1 MKRYLLNIY
10 SAALI
15 LFVVSCKPNID
26 TPKPSSGAADFS
38 KYIAVGNSLTSGFA
52 DGGLY
57 LEGQKVAFPN
67 ILAEQ
72 MRTSGG
78 GDFTSPFF
86 DEAHSNGSGYL
97 RLKAITNGSPVL
109 ENVTENLA
117 YRDAEK
123 HLIKYTDPIQNLGV
137 PGMRLD
143 LAFVEQFSALNY
155 YFERLLPA
163 ADVGAKTYFDY
174 AISKEHTFFSLW
186 LGNND
191 VLGFATGGGAVTPAN
206 ALTTQLTDKARFAS
220 LYNEFVDKLT
230 EGGKKGVVATIPDVT
245 AIPYF
250 TTVTIDA
257 LLQGAKAA
265 SPENADQIQAIFI
278 QDKTAAVPGM
288 PPGVRPATSE
298 DLVVLPFMS
307 AGLLGVPNAG
317 GAPYGLHPL
326 NPVQDQYILDKSE
339 VALVKDYVASYNEAI
354 KAAAANKNLAV
365 ADVYSYLN
373 EVKAGVL
380 INGAGI
386 SATFITGGAISLDGI
401 HLTPKG
407 NALIANLFIKAINE
421 QYDANLPTVDVNKY
435 QGVKFP

>member
-67 ILAEQ
+67 MLAEQ

-109 ENVTENLA
+109 ENVTEKLA
-117 YRDAEK
+117 YRDAE

-143 LAFVEQFSALNY
+143 LAFYAPFSQANM
-155 YFERLLPA
+155 YFERLLS
-163 ADVGAKTYFDY
+163 DGVEKSYFDY
-174 AISKEHTFFSLW
+174 ATEKEHTFFSLW

-191 VLGFATGGGAVTPAN
+191 VLGYATAGGVVTGATSS
-206 ALTTQLTDKARFAS
+206 LTDKTQFAA
-220 LYNEFVDKLT
+220 LYSQFVDKLT

-278 QDKTAAVPGM
+278 QDKTAVVSGM

-307 AGLLGVPNAG
+307 AGLLGVPNGG

-326 NPVQDQYILDKSE
+326 NPVEDQYILDKSE

-354 KAAAANKNLAV
+354 KTAAANKGLAV

-373 EVKAGVL
+373 EVKTGVL